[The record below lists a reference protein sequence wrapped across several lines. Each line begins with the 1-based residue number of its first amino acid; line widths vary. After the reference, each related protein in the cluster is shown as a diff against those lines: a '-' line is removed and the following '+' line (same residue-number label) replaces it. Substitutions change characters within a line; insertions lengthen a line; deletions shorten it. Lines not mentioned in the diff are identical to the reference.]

1 MINFEEALN
10 HTLSTVSLMYV
21 VGLMALIRVVTAIP
35 ETFEDLALKLIS
47 IYLTKGYLLVDLVQD
62 CYLENPIKTVGKT
75 KRDSAT

>member
-47 IYLTKGYLLVDLVQD
+47 ILP
-62 CYLENPIKTVGKT
+62 N
-75 KRDSAT
+75 